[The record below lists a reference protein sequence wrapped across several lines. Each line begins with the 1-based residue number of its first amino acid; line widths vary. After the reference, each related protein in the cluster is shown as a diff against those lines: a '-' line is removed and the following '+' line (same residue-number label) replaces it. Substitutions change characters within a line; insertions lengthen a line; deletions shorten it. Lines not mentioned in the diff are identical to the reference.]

1 VSVWKKSLGALRD
14 TIVIT
19 SLNAVLISQAG
30 ASLPKTAEL
39 QRRPHAA
46 ASGQI
51 RSAALQGIRTSFLR
65 YCSGFAALGGF
76 VYVRGDRGVFGGIE
90 VISLREWFIIQPSVL
105 QMRDNKYTVAQAMAS
120 LAFQPTALQITAH
133 RLLLRRI
140 RAGSF
145 PRFYFEN
152 HQEL

>member
-1 VSVWKKSLGALRD
+1 VSGIRAWGPCEILLLSLPF
-14 TIVIT
+14 
-19 SLNAVLISQAG
+19 NAVLISQAG

-51 RSAALQGIRTSFLR
+51 RSAALPGIRTSFLR
-65 YCSGFAALGGF
+65 YYSGFAALGGF

-90 VISLREWFIIQPSVL
+90 VISLRGWCIIQPSVL
-105 QMRDNKYTVAQAMAS
+105 QMRDNKYTAAQAMAT